1 MNRKMITYSLGR
13 ALRIEG
19 MLLFIPFLLSILYQ
33 DKGTLPFFITMVL
46 CLAIGSL
53 MAMKKP
59 LKEDF
64 HIKEGL
70 ILVAGCWAL
79 FSIFGALP
87 FFISRE
93 IPNYVDA
100 LFETVS
106 GFTTTGSTIL
116 TDIERL
122 SKSLLFWRSF
132 THFIGGMGVL
142 VFVVA
147 VLPMDRN
154 QGEGSSINILKA
166 EVPGPEFGKLTS
178 RLNVTARILYGIYIV
193 MTAVLVAFLLAG
205 GMSLFDA
212 VTSAFSTAGTGGFS
226 AHGESIKF
234 FNSTYLEIVLIVGML
249 AFGVN
254 FNLYYAILMG
264 GWKNIWENDEL
275 KYYLGIFA
283 TATIFMAIKNMDL
296 YTSFG
301 ESLKNAGFT
310 ASSIMTT
317 TGFVT
322 VDFQHWNAFSQGIL
336 VLLMFIG
343 ASAGSTGGGL
353 KVYRIGV
360 LFKTVFA
367 EVKKV
372 LNPNRVV
379 NVQHDGHVLEK
390 DKVRS
395 ICAYFVIYM
404 FFFVLSFV
412 LISLEGKDLV
422 TSFTAVATTINNV
435 GPGLSRVG
443 PVENFFHFSIFSK
456 IILTIDML
464 AGRLEI
470 LPILILFV
478 PDVWKRR

>member
-1 MNRKMITYSLGR
+1 
-13 ALRIEG
+13 
-19 MLLFIPFLLSILYQ
+19 
-33 DKGTLPFFITMVL
+33 
-46 CLAIGSL
+46 
-53 MAMKKP
+53 
-59 LKEDF
+59 
-64 HIKEGL
+64 
-70 ILVAGCWAL
+70 
-79 FSIFGALP
+79 
-87 FFISRE
+87 
-93 IPNYVDA
+93 
-100 LFETVS
+100 
-106 GFTTTGSTIL
+106 
-116 TDIERL
+116 
-122 SKSLLFWRSF
+122 
-132 THFIGGMGVL
+132 
-142 VFVVA
+142 
-147 VLPMDRN
+147 
-154 QGEGSSINILKA
+154 
-166 EVPGPEFGKLTS
+166 
-178 RLNVTARILYGIYIV
+178 
-193 MTAVLVAFLLAG
+193 
-205 GMSLFDA
+205 
-212 VTSAFSTAGTGGFS
+212 
-226 AHGESIKF
+226 
-234 FNSTYLEIVLIVGML
+234 
-249 AFGVN
+249 
-254 FNLYYAILMG
+254 
-264 GWKNIWENDEL
+264 
-275 KYYLGIFA
+275 
-283 TATIFMAIKNMDL
+283 
-296 YTSFG
+296 
-301 ESLKNAGFT
+301 
-310 ASSIMTT
+310 MTT